1 MCTGRK
7 IFVCVSC
14 FTRATGIYIY
24 IYVVFLEVVSL
35 CHPEGR
41 HGGRE
46 GEGRGVVYS
55 YVTEDEEEMNEPA
68 AEPAPPRTE
77 ATALRTDSTAPRAR
91 PGPPGC
97 AAKSAATP
105 GRRAGR
111 SQDSSSDR
119 ERGRRRPPS
128 PASPVRVDR
137 SPRRSVAPA
146 RPTRS
151 VPPARLDEPLP
162 DTASRRPPAGESGG
176 VRGKGKGSSGYGRRY
191 QSCPHCWHDVAVTP
205 RGSGLSQH
213 MWTVHCMA
221 TLFNIPKGTYAQ
233 WRAQEIKDR
242 RETEWEAPEAVFP
255 ARSAAHRHRLED
267 LQREEELM
275 QDEGEDDVRKS
286 DDTKNKKK
294 KKKKRRRRHHGSDPS
309 PHRSRKRD
317 CRPPSSDRSDGGGHK
332 AKRRGEESKDM
343 VWVQVPRASLAK

>member
-1 MCTGRK
+1 MHGSMTSVKKGLVARASRASPLFSPWVAAVVGEVWFYVHGAQNIRMCK
-7 IFVCVSC
+7 LLHSC
-14 FTRATGIYIY
+14 HWYIY
-24 IYVVFLEVVSL
+24 ICVVFLEVVSL

-91 PGPPGC
+91 SGPPGC

-137 SPRRSVAPA
+137 SPIALHLQDPRGLCRRLGWMSPCQTRRAGGHQLEKVGVFVAKERAPA
-146 RPTRS
+146 AMAGAINR
-151 VPPARLDEPLP
+151 ARI
-162 DTASRRPPAGESGG
+162 AGM
-176 VRGKGKGSSGYGRRY
+176 
-191 QSCPHCWHDVAVTP
+191 T
-205 RGSGLSQH
+205 
-213 MWTVHCMA
+213 
-221 TLFNIPKGTYAQ
+221 
-233 WRAQEIKDR
+233 
-242 RETEWEAPEAVFP
+242 
-255 ARSAAHRHRLED
+255 
-267 LQREEELM
+267 
-275 QDEGEDDVRKS
+275 
-286 DDTKNKKK
+286 
-294 KKKKRRRRHHGSDPS
+294 S
-309 PHRSRKRD
+309 P
-317 CRPPSSDRSDGGGHK
+317 
-332 AKRRGEESKDM
+332 
-343 VWVQVPRASLAK
+343 

>member
-1 MCTGRK
+1 MCMGRK

-14 FTRATGIYIY
+14 FTRATGIY

-91 PGPPGC
+91 SGPPGC

-137 SPRRSVAPA
+137 SPIALHLQDPRGLCRRLGWMSPCQTRRAGGHQLEKVGVFVAKERAPA
-146 RPTRS
+146 AMAGAINR
-151 VPPARLDEPLP
+151 ARI
-162 DTASRRPPAGESGG
+162 AGM
-176 VRGKGKGSSGYGRRY
+176 
-191 QSCPHCWHDVAVTP
+191 T
-205 RGSGLSQH
+205 
-213 MWTVHCMA
+213 
-221 TLFNIPKGTYAQ
+221 
-233 WRAQEIKDR
+233 
-242 RETEWEAPEAVFP
+242 
-255 ARSAAHRHRLED
+255 
-267 LQREEELM
+267 
-275 QDEGEDDVRKS
+275 
-286 DDTKNKKK
+286 
-294 KKKKRRRRHHGSDPS
+294 S
-309 PHRSRKRD
+309 P
-317 CRPPSSDRSDGGGHK
+317 
-332 AKRRGEESKDM
+332 
-343 VWVQVPRASLAK
+343 